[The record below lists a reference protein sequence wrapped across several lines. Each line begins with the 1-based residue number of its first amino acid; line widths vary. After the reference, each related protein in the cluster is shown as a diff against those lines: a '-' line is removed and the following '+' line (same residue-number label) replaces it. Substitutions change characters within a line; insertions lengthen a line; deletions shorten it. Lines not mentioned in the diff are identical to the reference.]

1 VLPDSTS
8 RIDRE
13 PHVDAAPMPRV
24 LAVEQVDTEEAPGL
38 RRAPRGAHRGLVGQ
52 RLKLGVDFCDLEL
65 RGAG

>member
-1 VLPDSTS
+1 
-8 RIDRE
+8 
-13 PHVDAAPMPRV
+13 MPRV